1 MSDIFI
7 AGGWFMWPLLVCS
20 ITIISISIERFWI
33 LQERLVSPSGLD
45 KQVKNLIDRD
55 LLDDYQERAIADI
68 SSLGDLLI
76 TVHKYKELSRDLL
89 ESKLEEKS
97 IEIKYKLERN
107 LSMLGVVSTI
117 SPLLGLL
124 GTVVGMITVFST
136 FQSSGAASPDLLASG
151 ISQALITTAFGLM
164 IAVPGLIFHRHFEQK
179 VNKLMILLQSKTSS
193 FIDNF

>member
-7 AGGWFMWPLLVCS
+7 AGGWFMWPLLICS
-20 ITIISISIERFWI
+20 ITIISISIERFWM
-33 LQERLVSPSGLD
+33 LQERLVSPSGLE
-45 KQVKNLIDRD
+45 KQVMNLINRD
-55 LLDDYQERAIADI
+55 LLDDYQERSVADI

-76 TVHKYKELSRDLL
+76 TVYKYKEISRDLL

-164 IAVPGLIFHRHFEQK
+164 IAVPGLILHRYFEQK
-179 VNKLMILLQSKTSS
+179 VNRLMILLQSKTSS

>member
-7 AGGWFMWPLLVCS
+7 AGGWFMWPLLICS
-20 ITIISISIERFWI
+20 ITIISISIERFWM

-45 KQVKNLIDRD
+45 KQVMNLINRD

-76 TVHKYKELSRDLL
+76 TAYKYKYISRYLV

-164 IAVPGLIFHRHFEQK
+164 IAVQGLILHRHFEQK
-179 VNKLMILLQSKTSS
+179 VNKLMILLQSKTSL
-193 FIDNF
+193 FMDNL

>member
-1 MSDIFI
+1 MSDIFT
-7 AGGWFMWPLLVCS
+7 AGGWFMWPLLICS

-55 LLDDYQERAIADI
+55 LLDDYQERAVADI

-76 TVHKYKELSRDLL
+76 TVYKYKELSRDLL

-97 IEIKYKLERN
+97 IEIKYKLETN
-107 LSMLGVVSTI
+107 LSMLGIVSTI

-164 IAVPGLIFHRHFEQK
+164 IAVPGLILHRYFEQK

>member
-1 MSDIFI
+1 MSDIFA
-7 AGGWFMWPLLVCS
+7 AGGWFMWPLLICS
-20 ITIISISIERFWI
+20 ITIISISIERFWM

-55 LLDDYQERAIADI
+55 LLDDYQERAVADI

-76 TVHKYKELSRDLL
+76 TVYKYKELSRDLL

-164 IAVPGLIFHRHFEQK
+164 IAVPGLILHRYFEQK

>member
-1 MSDIFI
+1 M
-7 AGGWFMWPLLVCS
+7 
-20 ITIISISIERFWI
+20 
-33 LQERLVSPSGLD
+33 
-45 KQVKNLIDRD
+45 
-55 LLDDYQERAIADI
+55 
-68 SSLGDLLI
+68 
-76 TVHKYKELSRDLL
+76 SRDLL

-164 IAVPGLIFHRHFEQK
+164 IAVPGLILHRHFEQK